1 MARRVHQGRSRPVS
15 RARAVEGTACVAQ
28 PAVTITSGPARWR
41 ARSRLSAVSGA
52 LFELGTDGPT
62 RILVGIDGTDA
73 SLRAGAYAAGLAR
86 RQGSL
91 LIALYV
97 CPASALAAQ
106 SAVAAGAMLQTQHE
120 IADQLR
126 TAVLDGAVRSGIHA
140 EFVLRRGNPYRELLA
155 VAAELRVDAVVVGAS
170 TQSGRRF
177 VGSLAGRLVRDAA
190 WPITVVP

>member
-1 MARRVHQGRSRPVS
+1 M
-15 RARAVEGTACVAQ
+15 T
-28 PAVTITSGPARWR
+28 
-41 ARSRLSAVSGA
+41 AVSSTI
-52 LFELGTDGPT
+52 FELGTDGPT
-62 RILVGIDGTDA
+62 RILVGIDGSDT
-73 SLRAGAYAAGLAR
+73 SLRAAAYAAGLAR
-86 RQGSL
+86 RQLSH

-97 CPASALAAQ
+97 MPTSALASQTA
-106 SAVAAGAMLQTQHE
+106 ATAGAMLETQQE

-126 TAVLDGAVRSGIHA
+126 DMVETGARQAGVDA

-155 VAAELRVDAVVVGAS
+155 LADERRVDAVVVGAS

>member
-1 MARRVHQGRSRPVS
+1 VS
-15 RARAVEGTACVAQ
+15 H
-28 PAVTITSGPARWR
+28 
-41 ARSRLSAVSGA
+41 
-52 LFELGTDGPT
+52 
-62 RILVGIDGTDA
+62 
-73 SLRAGAYAAGLAR
+73 
-86 RQGSL
+86 

-97 CPASALAAQ
+97 MPTSALASQTA
-106 SAVAAGAMLQTQHE
+106 ATAGAMLQTQQE

-126 TAVLDGAVRSGIHA
+126 ELVDTGARHAGVDA

-155 VAAELRVDAVVVGAS
+155 LADERRVDAVVVGAS